1 MSKCSLHMY
10 FVHSFW
16 GFLVSMYL
24 VKELSWVMSCNC
36 WACDSCIRSITQA
49 IWSPSVA
56 NFFMASPIEVSSSL
70 LLSMREGRFPVFFLC
85 LRLTTDLATV
95 IGMLDELELDATSAV
110 LVVGRSSGE
119 LPLFC
124 EVVGCCIPACSMLL
138 HVIISGQLEQ
148 HRFGRNVDFH
158 RDSPGL
164 TSVPVLFVF
173 VLTFKMLHFALT
185 LFYGFLKPLF
195 FI

>member
-1 MSKCSLHMY
+1 MFITHVLCSFFLGILSIHVPSKRIKLGHELQLLGLR
-10 FVHSFW
+10 FLHSFHNPSHLVPLRCKFFY
-16 GFLVSMYL
+16 GF
-24 VKELSWVMSCNC
+24 
-36 WACDSCIRSITQA
+36 
-49 IWSPSVA
+49 A
-56 NFFMASPIEVSSSL
+56 NRGVFFTIAVHV
-70 LLSMREGRFPVFFLC
+70 GRTLPVFFLC